1 MDIRRGWA
9 LLAIVVLA
17 LAGCSGPSDQP
28 TPTPTPSDSTV
39 DGSIQLTVGS
49 RPVALRVPP
58 GYNPATAA
66 PLLILLHG
74 YSSNGSAQEG
84 YLKFGGEADKRGVL
98 YAIPDGTPDSRNN
111 RFWNATD
118 ACCNLYGSTVDDVAF
133 LVDVVKA
140 VAAKYTV
147 DTRRVYL
154 FGHSNGAFMS
164 FRMACDQAGVFT
176 AIAALNGAM
185 ENNVSDCRPSRPVS
199 VLNIR
204 ATNDNTIVNSG
215 GQINGNTYPST
226 AQTVADWV
234 QLDACQAT
242 PQTRPEP
249 LDLESAVSGPE
260 TTVAS
265 YPGCAGGSRVELWT
279 IQGSGHVPAFTA
291 AFAPAVFDFL
301 LASSAA

>member
-1 MDIRRGWA
+1 
-9 LLAIVVLA
+9 
-17 LAGCSGPSDQP
+17 
-28 TPTPTPSDSTV
+28 
-39 DGSIQLTVGS
+39 VGS
-49 RPVALRVPP
+49 RPFALRVPP
-58 GYNPATAA
+58 GYTQGTPA

-74 YSSNGSAQEG
+74 YTSTGAAQES
-84 YLKFGGEADKRGVL
+84 YLKFGAEAAKRGVL

-118 ACCNLYGSTVDDVAF
+118 ACCNLYGSTVDDVAY

-164 FRMACDQAGVFT
+164 FRMACDQAGLFT

-234 QLDACQAT
+234 QLDGCQAT
-242 PQTRPEP
+242 AQTKPDP
-249 LDLESAVSGPE
+249 VDLESAVSGPE

-265 YPGCAGGSRVELWT
+265 YPGCAGGSRVDLWT
-279 IQGSGHVPAFTA
+279 IQGSGHIPAFTA
-291 AFAPAVFDFL
+291 SFAPAVFDFL